1 MISNWTSRRTIQLV
15 IVLIITNRPRAS
27 RSSDFEIREIK
38 FDVTWSYVKRQ
49 TAKMTFEFV
58 FFSSNPLLNH
68 INLEK
73 CLLLFAT
80 NTNVFTL
87 LFKELNTEGKR
98 FIFAVCR
105 LTYDHVMSNLISL
118 LLARLLPELYSAR
131 SNYYYLLLFLLFC
144 YYSIQYVTF
153 THFFL
158 FMGLS
163 YFTN

>member
-1 MISNWTSRRTIQLV
+1 MKSLYLFICMCSYPCGTLRVS
-15 IVLIITNRPRAS
+15 
-27 RSSDFEIREIK
+27 REIK

-68 INLEK
+68 TNLEK

-118 LLARLLPELYSAR
+118 VCDMTTERFLLALRCMIARRGMCSIIWSDNAKAFRAANMELQR
-131 SNYYYLLLFLLFC
+131 CWRVLET
-144 YYSIQYVTF
+144 QT
-153 THFFL
+153 T
-158 FMGLS
+158 
-163 YFTN
+163 